1 MMVNKMEGKLIKKFK
16 NSLIDLRIIKEE
28 IGKLENNERLEIE
41 KIRDT
46 AQKELQEF
54 KTEKEEDLDNEL
66 RFLTVKNKSFRNL
79 SEYEEE
85 KEARKT
91 IKNIYI
97 YERDRRF

>member
-79 SEYEEE
+79 SDYEEE

-91 IKNIYI
+91 IKKNI
-97 YERDRRF
+97 